1 MILCEWRN
9 KRRRESV
16 PASCYNRAERFL
28 MDVGGRS
35 GRVIAMCAEH
45 YSIITDGE
53 LRRWKEVSQEEYEVF
68 KVHEA

>member
-1 MILCEWRN
+1 MILCEYKN
-9 KRRRESV
+9 SRRMW
-16 PASCYNRAERFL
+16 PPPCFNRAERFL

-53 LRRWKEVSQEEYEVF
+53 LRRWKEVSREEYEVF

>member
-16 PASCYNRAERFL
+16 PASCYNWAERFL

-35 GRVIAMCAEH
+35 GRIIAICEEH
-45 YSIITDGE
+45 YKSMADYE
-53 LRRWKEVSQEEYEVF
+53 LRRWKEVSQEEY
-68 KVHEA
+68 